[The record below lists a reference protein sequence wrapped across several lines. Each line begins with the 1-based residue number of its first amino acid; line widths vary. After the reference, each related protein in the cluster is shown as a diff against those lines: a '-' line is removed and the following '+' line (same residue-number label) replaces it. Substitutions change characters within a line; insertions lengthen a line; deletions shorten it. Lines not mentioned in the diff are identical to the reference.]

1 MASRVSTT
9 GATVTHHLA
18 LQVEGL
24 RVSYGPK
31 VAVDGVSLDINEAEI
46 FGLLGPNGAGKTST
60 LSAIEGLVKPDA
72 GSIRVGD
79 VDARANPAAAKA
91 RMGVQLQS
99 TSFQSNLTIRE
110 IVRLY
115 AGLYGV
121 ALTRAGIDDLL
132 ADVHLGEEASKRF
145 SQLSGGQQKRVSLLI
160 ATIHSPPLVL
170 LDEPTA
176 GLDPQA
182 RRQLWD
188 RIERLRD
195 IGRSIL
201 LTTHSMEEAQAVCH
215 RVAIIDNGKLLTVDT
230 PTGLIEKHKDDPRV
244 RKAVLRALLEADL
257 TVQLRNGRALLLTFF
272 PPLAVFYGLSTAKR
286 GAQLGGA
293 IVNVALALTLG
304 IALIAILG
312 YTASVAR
319 DRELGVFQRLRVT
332 PAPTWAIMVSRLA
345 LQILSMLA
353 MYGDF

>member
-1 MASRVSTT
+1 MASRVSSISET
-9 GATVTHHLA
+9 APQRLA
-18 LQVEGL
+18 LQVENL
-24 RVSYGPK
+24 HVSYGSK
-31 VAVDGVSLDINEAEI
+31 RAVDGVSLDINESEI

-60 LSAIEGLVKPDA
+60 LSAIEGLVKPDS
-72 GSIRVGD
+72 GSIRIGD

-121 ALTRAGIDDLL
+121 PLSRAEIEDLL
-132 ADVHLGEEASKRF
+132 ADIHLGEEASKRF

-160 ATIHSPPLVL
+160 ATIHNPALVL

-182 RRQLWD
+182 RRQLWH

-195 IGRSIL
+195 TGRSIL

-215 RVAIIDNGKLLTVDT
+215 RVAIIDHGKLLTVDT
-230 PTGLIEKHKDDPRV
+230 PAGLIEKHKDDPRV
-244 RKAVLRALLEADL
+244 RKVAHGQVTLDDVFIGLTGSELRD
-257 TVQLRNGRALLLTFF
+257 
-272 PPLAVFYGLSTAKR
+272 
-286 GAQLGGA
+286 
-293 IVNVALALTLG
+293 
-304 IALIAILG
+304 
-312 YTASVAR
+312 
-319 DRELGVFQRLRVT
+319 
-332 PAPTWAIMVSRLA
+332 
-345 LQILSMLA
+345 
-353 MYGDF
+353 